1 MELNKNH
8 VLAGLCIFFLVL
20 VGISVFGKKD
30 DAKAPAAR
38 AVQISAVTQTIE
50 APFLC
55 NDGSHFVAAFST
67 DMESAQIVVDGVAIK
82 QVTLTPSSSGR
93 VYKDQH
99 TTFTFRGE
107 GVAITRAD
115 MPTPVTCSPPQ
126 DPNNAP
132 MNFGD

>member
-20 VGISVFGKKD
+20 VGISLFGKKD
-30 DAKAPAAR
+30 DAKAPPAH
-38 AVQISAVTQTIE
+38 AVQVSAVTQTIE

-55 NDGSHFVAAFST
+55 DDGSHFVAAF
-67 DMESAQIVVDGVAIK
+67 DAAMDSAEIIVDGVTIK
-82 QVTLTPSSSGR
+82 QVTLTPSPSGR

-115 MPTPVTCSPPQ
+115 MPTAVTCNPPQ